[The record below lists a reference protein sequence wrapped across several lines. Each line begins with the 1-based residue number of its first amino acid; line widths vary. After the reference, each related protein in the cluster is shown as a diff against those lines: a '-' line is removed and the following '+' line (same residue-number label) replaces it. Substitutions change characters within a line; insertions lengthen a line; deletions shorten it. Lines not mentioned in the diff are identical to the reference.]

1 MRASSLPPAP
11 TSGFLRPEPSR
22 FFGRGADLNRIDDT
36 GLQGA
41 SARLVTI
48 AGAGG
53 IGKTRLA
60 LRYAQTR
67 AGDFT
72 SVWFCDMR
80 DARVPSDMTATV
92 LRAFAGD
99 RARSEGSEIALARTL
114 AARAGALVI
123 LDNVEHLLPGAAAII
138 RRWVVGTP
146 NVRFLVTSR
155 VPLGVAIERVVELG
169 GVDDADAVDLFVER
183 VRSRMTG
190 FSPNERERESIAEIS
205 RRLAGVPLAIEL
217 AAARVASAFD
227 GPDLLAH
234 VTTSRPPAADTALHR
249 AFALLHPAE
258 REVLRCL
265 SVFRGSFSLQ
275 SAVALAPKDVD
286 ARGIVVDL
294 AAKNIIRVERHAP
307 MRFSMCEAIRAF
319 AEQSLPPA
327 RAAELAIAHAEL
339 LTQRARLIVDDTE
352 DDVADAADDWED
364 LRAALLAGVSAGR
377 FDIVLHTALA
387 LDALALGSGLG
398 EAQLAHV
405 DEALRRGAANDLGLL
420 CRALL
425 ARSSTLYALGRLIE
439 ARRDA
444 ETALLIATEAGDARR
459 AGIGHRAAAQ
469 AAFQLGDLEGAK
481 SHLLRARDLER
492 ERGDARA
499 IAAVHSQLGSL
510 HNSVGELGLAR
521 DAFERAL
528 VLAHGS
534 GDAPS
539 EALALMGLAWNH
551 FESGDRDTAREHY
564 EHALQIVRR
573 LRMSRSE
580 RIVTGYI
587 GLLEFD
593 AGNLELAESHLANA
607 ALASRRAGDLRVEGI
622 FEGVRGGVLASLDR
636 IAEARAA
643 FDVSDD
649 LLSRNAFY
657 QRAIRVHR
665 GHLDLA
671 EARVAAAEGH
681 ERTARAHVDAARW
694 RIEEARALSRRS
706 DDARMAIKLLA
717 RAISRA

>member
-1 MRASSLPPAP
+1 
-11 TSGFLRPEPSR
+11 
-22 FFGRGADLNRIDDT
+22 
-36 GLQGA
+36 
-41 SARLVTI
+41 
-48 AGAGG
+48 
-53 IGKTRLA
+53 
-60 LRYAQTR
+60 
-67 AGDFT
+67 
-72 SVWFCDMR
+72 
-80 DARVPSDMTATV
+80 
-92 LRAFAGD
+92 
-99 RARSEGSEIALARTL
+99 
-114 AARAGALVI
+114 
-123 LDNVEHLLPGAAAII
+123 
-138 RRWVVGTP
+138 
-146 NVRFLVTSR
+146 VRFLVTSR
-155 VPLGVAIERVVELG
+155 IPLGVAIERVVELG
-169 GVDDADAVDLFVER
+169 GVEDADAVELFVER

-190 FSPNERERESIAEIS
+190 FAPNERERESIAEIS

-234 VTTSRPPAADTALHR
+234 VSGSRPPAPDTALHR

-275 SAVALAPKDVD
+275 SAVALSRVLAPNDVD
-286 ARGIVVDL
+286 ARAIVVDL
-294 AAKNIIRVERHAP
+294 AAKNIIRVERHGP

-319 AEQSLPPA
+319 AEQSLPAA
-327 RAAELAIAHAEL
+327 RATELAIAHAEFFL
-339 LTQRARLIVDDTE
+339 ERARLIADDEE
-352 DDVADAADDWED
+352 DIPDAADDWED
-364 LRAALLAGVSAGR
+364 LRAALLTGVTAGR
-377 FDIVLHTALA
+377 FDVVLHTALA

-425 ARSSTLYALGRLIE
+425 ARSGTLYALGRLIE

-444 ETALLIATEAGDARR
+444 ETALLIANEGGDMRR
-459 AGIGHRAAAQ
+459 AGIGHRAAAH
-469 AAFQLGDLEGAK
+469 AAFQLGDLEGARN
-481 SHLLRARDLER
+481 HLLRARDLER

-528 VLAHGS
+528 VLAHGA
-534 GDAPS
+534 GDAVS
-539 EALALMGLAWNH
+539 EAYALMGLAWNH
-551 FESGDRDTAREHY
+551 FEGGDRDTAREHW
-564 EHALQIVRR
+564 ERALHIIRR

-580 RIVTGYI
+580 RIITGYI

-593 AGNLELAESHLANA
+593 AGDLALAESHLAKA

-643 FDVSDD
+643 FDTADE

-657 QRAIRVHR
+657 QGAIRVHR

-671 EARVAAAEGH
+671 EARAALAEGH
-681 ERTARAHVDAARW
+681 ESTARAHVDEARW
-694 RIEEARALSRRS
+694 RIEQARTLSRRS

-717 RAISRA
+717 RAIARAQ

>member
-1 MRASSLPPAP
+1 
-11 TSGFLRPEPSR
+11 LRPEPSR
-22 FFGRGADLNRIDDT
+22 FFGRGADLDRIDAASA
-36 GLQGA
+36 A

-67 AGDFT
+67 GADFT

-80 DARVPSDMTATV
+80 DARVPSDMTDV
-92 LRAFAGD
+92 VIRAFAGD
-99 RARSEGSEIALARTL
+99 RGRNDDSEIALARTL

-123 LDNVEHLLPGAAAII
+123 LDNVEHLLPAAAQII
-138 RRWVVGTP
+138 RRWAVGAP
-146 NVRFLVTSR
+146 SVRFLVTSR
-155 VPLGVAIERVVELG
+155 IPLGVAIERVVELG
-169 GVDDADAVDLFVER
+169 GVEDADAVELFVER
-183 VRSRMTG
+183 VRARMTG
-190 FSPNERERESIAEIS
+190 FSPDARERESIAEIS
-205 RRLAGVPLAIEL
+205 RRLANVPLAIEL
-217 AAARVASAFD
+217 AAAHVAAAFD

-234 VTTSRPPAADTALHR
+234 VSTSRPPAPDTALHR

-265 SVFRGSFSLQ
+265 SVFRGTFSLQ

-286 ARGIVVDL
+286 ARAIVIDL
-294 AAKNIIRVERHAP
+294 AAKNIIRVERHGP

-319 AEQSLPPA
+319 AEQSLPA
-327 RAAELAIAHAEL
+327 TRAAELAIAHAEL
-339 LTQRARLIVDDTE
+339 FLERARLIAQGKE
-352 DDVADAADDWED
+352 DVPDAADDWED
-364 LRAALLAGVSAGR
+364 LRAALRAGVNASR
-377 FDIVLHTALA
+377 YDVVLHTALA

-444 ETALLIATEAGDARR
+444 ETALVIANEAGDTHR
-459 AGIGHRAAAQ
+459 AGMGHRAAAQ
-469 AAFQLGDLEGAK
+469 AAFQLGDLEGARN
-481 SHLLRARDLER
+481 HLHRARDLER
-492 ERGDARA
+492 ARGDARA

-510 HNSVGELGLAR
+510 HNSLGELGLAR

-534 GDAPS
+534 GDAVS
-539 EALALMGLAWNH
+539 EAYALMGLAWNH
-551 FESGDRDTAREHY
+551 FEGGDRDTAREHY
-564 EHALQIVRR
+564 ERVLQIARR
-573 LRMSRSE
+573 LRMARSE
-580 RIVTGYI
+580 RIITGYL

-593 AGNLELAESHLANA
+593 AGNLDLAESHLATA

-636 IAEARAA
+636 IAESRAA
-643 FDVSDD
+643 FDLSDE

-657 QRAIRVHR
+657 QGAIRVHR

-671 EARVAAAEGH
+671 ESRAAFAEGH
-681 ERTARAHVDAARW
+681 ESTARAHEGAARW
-694 RIEEARALSRRS
+694 RIEEARSLSRRS

-717 RAISRA
+717 RAIARA

>member
-1 MRASSLPPAP
+1 
-11 TSGFLRPEPSR
+11 LRPEPSR
-22 FFGRGADLNRIDDT
+22 FFGRGADLIRID
-36 GLQGA
+36 GPLA
-41 SARLVTI
+41 SARLVSI
-48 AGAGG
+48 VGAGG

-60 LRYAQTR
+60 LRYAHTHV
-67 AGDFT
+67 GDFA

-99 RARSEGSEIALARTL
+99 RALHADSEIALARTF

-123 LDNVEHLLPGAAAII
+123 LDNVEHLLPAAAAII
-138 RRWVVGTP
+138 RRWVVGAP

-155 VPLGVAIERVVELG
+155 IPLGVAIERVVELG
-169 GVDDADAVDLFVER
+169 GVDDADAVELFVER

-190 FSPNERERESIAEIS
+190 WAPNERERENIVEIA

-275 SAVALAPKDVD
+275 SAVALSPKDVD
-286 ARGIVVDL
+286 ARNIVVDL
-294 AAKNIIRVERHAP
+294 AAKNIIRVERHGP

-319 AEQSLPPA
+319 AEQSLPA
-327 RAAELAIAHAEL
+327 TRAAELAIAHAEL
-339 LTQRARLIVDDTE
+339 FLERARVIVE
-352 DDVADAADDWED
+352 DAEDIPDAADDWED
-364 LRAALLAGVSAGR
+364 LRAALLAGVNAGR
-377 FDIVLHTALA
+377 FDVVLHTALA

-405 DEALRRGAANDLGLL
+405 DEALRRGAANELGLL

-444 ETALLIATEAGDARR
+444 ETALLIATEAGDMHR

-481 SHLLRARDLER
+481 SHLLRARELER

-534 GDAPS
+534 GDAVS
-539 EALALMGLAWNH
+539 EAHAHMGLAWNH
-551 FESGDRDTAREHY
+551 FEAGDRDTARDHY
-564 EHALQIVRR
+564 ERALQIVRR

-580 RIVTGYI
+580 RIITGYL

-593 AGNLELAESHLANA
+593 AGNLELAESHLSKAS
-607 ALASRRAGDLRVEGI
+607 LSSRRAGDLRVEGI

-636 IAEARAA
+636 IAESRAA
-643 FDVSDD
+643 FEVADE

-657 QRAIRVHR
+657 QGAIRVHR

-671 EARVAAAEGH
+671 EARAAAADGH
-681 ERTARAHVDAARW
+681 ERTARAHEGEARW
-694 RIEEARALSRRS
+694 RIEEARSLSRRS

>member
-1 MRASSLPPAP
+1 M
-11 TSGFLRPEPSR
+11 RPEPSR
-22 FFGRGADLNRIDDT
+22 FFGRGADLDRLDA
-36 GLQGA
+36 A
-41 SARLVTI
+41 SGTSSRLVTI

-67 AGDFT
+67 GADFT

-80 DARVPSDMTATV
+80 DARVPSDMTAAV

-99 RARSEGSEIALARTL
+99 RAPHADSEIALARTL
-114 AARAGALVI
+114 AARTGALVI
-123 LDNVEHLLPGAAAII
+123 LDNVEHLLPAAAQII
-138 RRWVVGTP
+138 RRWAVGAP
-146 NVRFLVTSR
+146 SVRFLVTSR
-155 VPLGVAIERVVELG
+155 IPLGVAIERVVELG
-169 GVDDADAVDLFVER
+169 GVDDADAVELFVER
-183 VRSRMTG
+183 VRTRMTG
-190 FSPNERERESIAEIS
+190 FSPNAGERESIAEIS

-217 AAARVASAFD
+217 AAAHVASAFD

-234 VTTSRPPAADTALHR
+234 VSTSRPPAPDTALHR

-258 REVLRCL
+258 REVIRCL
-265 SVFRGSFSLQ
+265 SVFRGTFSLQ
-275 SAVALAPKDVD
+275 SAVALSSSEGAD
-286 ARGIVVDL
+286 ARAIVIDL
-294 AAKNIIRVERHAP
+294 AAKNIIRVERHGP

-319 AEQSLPPA
+319 AEQSLPPT

-339 LTQRARLIVDDTE
+339 FLERARAIADGE
-352 DDVADAADDWED
+352 DLPDAADDWED
-364 LRAALLAGVSAGR
+364 LRAALLTGVKASR
-377 FDIVLHTALA
+377 FDVVLHTALA
-387 LDALALGSGLG
+387 LDTLALGSGLG

-444 ETALLIATEAGDARR
+444 ETALLIANEAGDTHR
-459 AGIGHRAAAQ
+459 AGMGHRAAAQ
-469 AAFQLGDLEGAK
+469 AAFQLGDLEGARN
-481 SHLLRARDLER
+481 HLLRARDLER
-492 ERGDARA
+492 ERGDASA

-534 GDAPS
+534 GDAVA
-539 EALALMGLAWNH
+539 EAYALMGLAWNH
-551 FESGDRDTAREHY
+551 FEGGDRDTARDHY

-580 RIVTGYI
+580 RIITGYL

-593 AGNLELAESHLANA
+593 AGNLGLAESHLATA

-636 IAEARAA
+636 IAESRAA
-643 FDVSDD
+643 FDLSDE

-657 QRAIRVHR
+657 QGAIRVHR
-665 GHLDLA
+665 GHLELA
-671 EARVAAAEGH
+671 ESRAAAAGGH
-681 ERTARAHVDAARW
+681 EHAARAHVDAARW

-717 RAISRA
+717 RAIARA

>member
-1 MRASSLPPAP
+1 M
-11 TSGFLRPEPSR
+11 
-22 FFGRGADLNRIDDT
+22 
-36 GLQGA
+36 
-41 SARLVTI
+41 TI

-80 DARVPSDMTATV
+80 DARVPSDMTGAV

-99 RARSEGSEIALARTL
+99 RAIHGDSEIALARTL

-123 LDNVEHLLPGAAAII
+123 LDNVEHLLPAAAAII
-138 RRWVVGTP
+138 RRWVVGSP

-169 GVDDADAVDLFVER
+169 GVEDADAVELFVER

-190 FSPNERERESIAEIS
+190 FAPNERERESIAEIS
-205 RRLAGVPLAIEL
+205 RRLANVPLAIEL

-227 GPDLLAH
+227 GPDLLTH
-234 VTTSRPPAADTALHR
+234 ITTSRPPAPDTALHR

-275 SAVALAPKDVD
+275 SAVALSPNDVD

-294 AAKNIIRVERHAP
+294 AAKNIIRVERHGP

-319 AEQSLPPA
+319 AEQSLPPG

-339 LTQRARLIVDDTE
+339 LMERARVIVDDTE
-352 DDVADAADDWED
+352 DVPDAADDWED

-377 FDIVLHTALA
+377 FDVVLHTALA

-405 DEALRRGAANDLGLL
+405 DEALRRGAANDVRLL

-444 ETALLIATEAGDARR
+444 ETALLLATEACDAHR
-459 AGIGHRAAAQ
+459 AGVGHRAAAQ

-499 IAAVHSQLGSL
+499 IAAVHTQLGSL
-510 HNSVGELGLAR
+510 HNSVGELGVAR

-534 GDAPS
+534 GDSVS
-539 EALALMGLAWNH
+539 EAYALMGLAWNH
-551 FESGDRDTAREHY
+551 FEGGDRDTAREHW

-580 RIVTGYI
+580 RIITGYI

-593 AGNLELAESHLANA
+593 AGNLELAESHLAKA
-607 ALASRRAGDLRVEGI
+607 SLASRRAGDLRVEGI

-636 IAEARAA
+636 VAESRAA
-643 FDVSDD
+643 FDVADE

-657 QRAIRVHR
+657 QGAIRVHR

-671 EARVAAAEGH
+671 EARAALAEGH
-681 ERTARAHVDAARW
+681 VRTARAHEDAARW
-694 RIEEARALSRRS
+694 RIEEARSLSRRS

-717 RAISRA
+717 RAISCFGARA